1 MPNNVVL
8 PTSDNHVSHFP
19 HRYCSGTLVEGTE
32 NQPVFLVCFNAEDQ
46 QPNVSLF
53 FSKGIMMLISVF
65 FLAATLYI
73 YFIIPDLRETQDKV
87 TSIAVACLMVFMIL
101 LSMVQLQASLTFHPV
116 LCMTMGKSSCMQQK
130 CHFPH
135 LPTCRHRLRRG

>member
-1 MPNNVVL
+1 
-8 PTSDNHVSHFP
+8 
-19 HRYCSGTLVEGTE
+19 
-32 NQPVFLVCFNAEDQ
+32 QPVFLVCFSPEDQ

-101 LSMVQLQASLTFHPV
+101 LSMVQLQASLTFHP
-116 LCMTMGKSSCMQQK
+116 
-130 CHFPH
+130 
-135 LPTCRHRLRRG
+135 